1 MQIPSEIE
9 SYKDEMIH
17 LRRDIHAHP
26 ELAYQEERTAGLVAE
41 CLERWGV
48 EVDRGLGKTGVV
60 GTLSKGSGPSIGLR
74 ADMDALP
81 MYEGNT
87 FEHRS
92 RFPGRMHACGHDGHT
107 TMLLG
112 AARYLAE
119 HGNFSGTV
127 RFIFQPAEEAAGGA
141 KRMMDEGLFE
151 RFPVDAVFGMHNWP
165 GLGVG
170 RFGTCTGPLMASL
183 DCFDIRIEG
192 KGTHGATPQRGV
204 DPIVASTQVISAFQT
219 IGSGNGD
226 PLAPAVVSG
235 TKIHGGDAHNVIPAH
250 VQLGGGV
257 RCFDPAVREILH
269 RRMREV
275 VEGIC
280 ASLGAL
286 GTVEFLTQ
294 ALAVVNSPESTTLA
308 SRTAAELVGHENVA
322 ADFKPV
328 MVSEDFSY
336 MLQDIPGCFVFI
348 GNGEGE
354 GGCTIHNPGYDF
366 NDDVLT
372 LGASYWVSLA
382 RNFLR
387 EEAG

>member
-1 MQIPSEIE
+1 
-9 SYKDEMIH
+9 
-17 LRRDIHAHP
+17 
-26 ELAYQEERTAGLVAE
+26 
-41 CLERWGV
+41 
-48 EVDRGLGKTGVV
+48 
-60 GTLSKGSGPSIGLR
+60 
-74 ADMDALP
+74 
-81 MYEGNT
+81 
-87 FEHRS
+87 
-92 RFPGRMHACGHDGHT
+92 
-107 TMLLG
+107 
-112 AARYLAE
+112 
-119 HGNFSGTV
+119 
-127 RFIFQPAEEAAGGA
+127 
-141 KRMMDEGLFE
+141 
-151 RFPVDAVFGMHNWP
+151 
-165 GLGVG
+165 
-170 RFGTCTGPLMASL
+170 
-183 DCFDIRIEG
+183 
-192 KGTHGATPQRGV
+192 
-204 DPIVASTQVISAFQT
+204 
-219 IGSGNGD
+219 
-226 PLAPAVVSG
+226 
-235 TKIHGGDAHNVIPAH
+235 
-250 VQLGGGV
+250 
-257 RCFDPAVREILH
+257 
-269 RRMREV
+269 MREV

-372 LGASYWVSLA
+372 LGASYWASLA